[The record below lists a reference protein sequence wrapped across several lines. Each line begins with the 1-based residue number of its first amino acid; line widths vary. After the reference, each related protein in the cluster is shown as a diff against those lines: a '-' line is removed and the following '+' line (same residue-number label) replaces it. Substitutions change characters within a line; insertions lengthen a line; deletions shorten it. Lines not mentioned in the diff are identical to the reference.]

1 MKNFYQ
7 RLCDMP
13 MEALDK
19 LITAQQGEIAIL
31 QRDLEL
37 MQEARA
43 VRAEQQAMADI
54 ERGLML
60 RNKLASLN
68 AQQCEEVMLSI
79 EAEEEAKNAE
89 FPQLLPDAPQV
100 PEGLRPRQGVV
111 YGCGG
116 DNCKVCYV
124 DKEDEPVPF
133 CK

>member
-1 MKNFYQ
+1 MKNYHQ

-37 MQEARA
+37 MQRVQG

-60 RNKLASLN
+60 RNKLDGINASSS
-68 AQQCEEVMLSI
+68 QKI
-79 EAEEEAKNAE
+79 EAEKVESAE
-89 FPQLLPDAPQV
+89 
-100 PEGLRPRQGVV
+100 
-111 YGCGG
+111 
-116 DNCKVCYV
+116 KVNL
-124 DKEDEPVPF
+124 
-133 CK
+133 